1 MRRGPVG
8 GGRKPAAGARKPW
21 NNDFAPGAL
30 ADHSNDGG
38 AGRYE
43 SGQVGLLTLDPS
55 PKTELDKAP
64 AEIRLMQGTIKVGR
78 DPKKANEVFTS
89 NAVSGMHCELNVK
102 SSGAVTIEDCK
113 STNGTYVN
121 DFKIKSPTSIS
132 DGDTI
137 CFGTPDYRY
146 RVAIKKGGS
155 APGGAR
161 RPSSDNPKPPAANK
175 PLGNNRRGSAQG
187 NDRNAAKNAKPGWQG
202 AGNNNSEPL
211 DPDATLRPQKCYVG
225 DRVNILSGPKR
236 AGLVMYV
243 GPADF
248 ANGQTV
254 VGVKLDEKRSTS
266 DCDGKQKGERYFR
279 CMAGYGLYV
288 PLDDVSVIEPD
299 AGPEKDENFDLEVE
313 LAKLVG
319 LPEVKEALRSMLR
332 GVEVQKRRAEF
343 GVKAERSM
351 HMVFVGNPGTGKT
364 LVARMLGRMLL
375 NMDVLERGHLVEV
388 SRKDL
393 VAAYSGETAKNVS
406 AAVERATGGVLFV
419 DEAYTLKHEGSTDSH
434 GQECIDTLLKEMDD
448 RKDFVVVLAGYG
460 KEMASLLNTNP
471 GLSSRFPTTFTFSD
485 YSVPEMAQIASSIIL
500 EKGFKLASDLNTDV
514 ITDFI
519 SQNVRP
525 SEIAKGNGR
534 LAKTLVE
541 QAIERQTDRVF
552 KSETM
557 SRDSLTTIQLADFA
571 APEAAGAEDGAP
583 TVEKALKELD
593 NIVGMA
599 GVKEHVV
606 SLRAQLQLNKE
617 RKEAGLTAASGC
629 DSLHMIFT
637 GNPGTGKTTV
647 ARIVADLLRA
657 MGILN
662 RGHLIETDRS
672 GLVAGYSGQTAL
684 KTKSVVESALGGVL
698 FVDEAYA
705 LVQQDKDSFGKEAL
719 DTLIKMVEDHR
730 DNLVVILAGYSGD
743 MATMVAQNPGVRS
756 RFPTNIDFADYSPD
770 ELLQIATL
778 MVEKVGLAL
787 SDGAQDVLL
796 ARCTA
801 IATNG
806 GRQNGNGRDVRNLV
820 EASKRLQALRLLK
833 VEGKKTP
840 QQLITLEASDFEDK

>member
-8 GGRKPAAGARKPW
+8 GRKPA
-21 NNDFAPGAL
+21 
-30 ADHSNDGG
+30 

-43 SGQVGLLTLDPS
+43 SGQVGLLTLEPS

-64 AEIRLMQGTIKVGR
+64 GEIRLMQGSIKVGR

-89 NAVSGMHCELNVK
+89 NAVSGMHCEMIVK
-102 SSGAVTIEDCK
+102 STGGVTIEDLK

-121 DFKIKSPTSIS
+121 DFKIKSQTSVK

-146 RVAIKKGGS
+146 SVVIKKGGS
-155 APGGAR
+155 APAGGAR
-161 RPSSDNPKPPAANK
+161 RPSSDNPKAPAAAANRAV
-175 PLGNNRRGSAQG
+175 GANRRGSAEPAG
-187 NDRNAAKNAKPGWQG
+187 RGAAKGNANKPAWQG

-243 GPADF
+243 GAADF
-248 ANGQTV
+248 ANGQVV

-279 CMAGYGLYV
+279 CLAGYGLYV
-288 PLDDVSVIEPD
+288 PLEDVAVIEPD

-406 AAVERATGGVLFV
+406 SAVERATGGVLFV

-460 KEMASLLNTNP
+460 KEMAGLLNTNP

-485 YSVPEMAQIASSIIL
+485 YSVPEMSQIASSIIA
-500 EKGFKLASDLNTDV
+500 EKGFKMANDLNEALL
-514 ITDFI
+514 TDFI

-534 LAKTLVE
+534 LARNLVD
-541 QAIERQTDRVF
+541 QAVERQTDRVF

-557 SRDSLTTIQLADFA
+557 SRDSLTTIQMADFA

-583 TVEKALKELD
+583 TVEKALEQLN

-617 RKEAGLTAASGC
+617 RKEAGLTAASSC

-657 MGILN
+657 MGILA

-684 KTKSVVESALGGVL
+684 KTKAVVESALGGVL

-743 MATMVAQNPGVRS
+743 MTTMVAQNPGVRS
-756 RFPTNIDFADYSPD
+756 RFPTNIHFEDYSPE
-770 ELLQIATL
+770 ELVQIAHI
-778 MVEKVGLAL
+778 MVEKAGLAI
-787 SDGAQDVLL
+787 SDSAKEALL
-796 ARCTA
+796 ARCTS
-801 IATNG
+801 IAVNG

-833 VEGKKTP
+833 VEGKKTSE
-840 QQLITLEASDFEDK
+840 QLITLEPTDFDDKA